1 MDIICLSQTYLD
13 SSVPVGDDNL
23 QIPGYSSV
31 SANHSS
37 NTKRRWVLIYHK
49 NFLLIKLIDVK
60 YLHES
65 LHFELRTGKKICKF
79 LSLYRFPSQSKDDFE
94 TFLENLELNFDRMVR
109 NPFMMVVLGD
119 FNAKYKSWNTND
131 STSFEGSK
139 IDFLTSSFSFHQIIN
154 KPTHILNDSSS
165 CIDLIFTTQPN
176 LVME

>member
-1 MDIICLSQTYLD
+1 M
-13 SSVPVGDDNL
+13 
-23 QIPGYSSV
+23 
-31 SANHSS
+31 
-37 NTKRRWVLIYHK
+37 
-49 NFLLIKLIDVK
+49 
-60 YLHES
+60 
-65 LHFELRTGKKICKF
+65 
-79 LSLYRFPSQSKDDFE
+79 SLYRFPSQSKDDFE

-119 FNAKYKSWNTND
+119 FNAKYKFWNTND